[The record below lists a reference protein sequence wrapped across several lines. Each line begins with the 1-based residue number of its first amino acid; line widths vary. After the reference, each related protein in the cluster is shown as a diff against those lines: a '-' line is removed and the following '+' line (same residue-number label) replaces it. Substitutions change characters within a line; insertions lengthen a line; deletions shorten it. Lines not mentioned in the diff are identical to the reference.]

1 MIYASK
7 NEEEKPKKRGLFGG
21 EKKKK

>member
-7 NEEEKPKKRGLFGG
+7 NEEEKPKKWGLFGG